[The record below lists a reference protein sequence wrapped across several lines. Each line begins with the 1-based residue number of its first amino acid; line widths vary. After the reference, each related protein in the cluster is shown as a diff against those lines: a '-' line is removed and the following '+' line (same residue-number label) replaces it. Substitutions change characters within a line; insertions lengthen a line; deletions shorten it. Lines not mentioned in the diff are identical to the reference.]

1 MDDNPMILSQ
11 LQSIN
16 KHLTSIEG
24 YMKLI
29 IGEVLKQQGI
39 RTKKS
44 KASQ

>member
-16 KHLTSIEG
+16 KHLVSIED

-29 IGEVLKQQGI
+29 VGEILKQQGI
-39 RTKKS
+39 ELKKP
-44 KASQ
+44 KAY